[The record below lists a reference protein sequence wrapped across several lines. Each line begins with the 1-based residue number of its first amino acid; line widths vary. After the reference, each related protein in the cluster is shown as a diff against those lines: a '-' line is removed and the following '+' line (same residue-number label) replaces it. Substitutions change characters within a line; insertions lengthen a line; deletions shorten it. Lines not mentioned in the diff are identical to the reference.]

1 MNSTESNQA
10 GELRHEFEDDPR
22 GPCKKDWGTSLMVK
36 ENGRWVNQQVF
47 QSTYM
52 RRFKVQQNMFFV
64 DLWQQQ
70 FSVDAFFTQES
81 HTSNFLDEIQK

>member
-36 ENGRWVNQQVF
+36 ENGR
-47 QSTYM
+47 
-52 RRFKVQQNMFFV
+52 
-64 DLWQQQ
+64 
-70 FSVDAFFTQES
+70 
-81 HTSNFLDEIQK
+81 